1 MAARAPIKRPSGSA
15 ARGSAPKKARVADG
29 TPSKL
34 KSIEKAL
41 KIAQKKG
48 VPAEVISL
56 VGIMLSQSLPTY
68 KDERHEFQSE
78 VVDMADKVL
87 ADSLSALEEDVAK
100 AQELVD
106 GGDGEKDRRE
116 KAVAEAEAA
125 HTASLEDAKAKEEDK
140 KAKAEAYEAT
150 VAPLK
155 AAKDAQKSG
164 DAEGVVLEK
173 EKEALEDAIQNDLNP
188 MKESGGKQRQLA
200 RLSKAIARAGLEDS
214 LVESVHLPLSKAPD
228 KRGSFDGVVLKSLE
242 EAIGEKLTK
251 LSSDIEAF
259 GPAKEERAAKVKEAQ
274 EAHDA
279 AKEASESA
287 INALAEARKAEAT
300 AKEAAATAKK
310 SAKSLDSDLANAAN
324 CLEEAKEEL
333 SNFQNGPLAAF
344 TELKNRTVP
353 QPEPQ
358 ESAEAPQLEPQE
370 SAEAPQP
377 EPHESAEAPA
387 GVRE

>member
-1 MAARAPIKRPSGSA
+1 MVAGAPIKRPAGSA

-41 KIAQKKG
+41 KIAQKKD

-56 VGIMLSQSLPTY
+56 VGITLSKSLPTY

-87 ADSLSALEEDVAK
+87 ADSLSALEEDVSK

-125 HTASLEDAKAKEEDK
+125 HTASLEDTKAKEEDR

-164 DAEGVVLEK
+164 DAEGVILEK
-173 EKEALEDAIQNDLNP
+173 EKEALQEAIQSDLNP

-214 LVESVHLPLSKAPD
+214 LVESVHLPLCKAPD
-228 KRGSFDGVVLKSLE
+228 QRGSFDGVVLKCLE
-242 EAIGEKLTK
+242 EAIEEKMAK

-310 SAKSLDSDLANAAN
+310 SAKSLGSDLANAAQ
-324 CLEEAKEEL
+324 CLDESKAEL

-344 TELKNRTVP
+344 IELKNRTVP

-358 ESAEAPQLEPQE
+358 VSAEAPQPEPQE
-370 SAEAPQP
+370 SAEAPAAVQD
-377 EPHESAEAPA
+377 
-387 GVRE
+387 